1 MHTPIEF
8 WRESKI
14 ELKQTKKMDAIRLAS
29 LSGCARKRNKQY
41 INNATTSEE
50 QVLMD
55 EPTNCVRSKCPN
67 NMHFMLIKSPTFYL
81 GFFFLESK
89 RSECAKLPLFDVRCQ
104 LLLRRLQTSPAVA
117 HHMPNIHNFVC
128 VCLVCCSHLIINQE
142 PKKNIYILCVWLV
155 LPLRAGLGP
164 PHTHNKNIKITMKK
178 NKNNKMRRKRK
189 RTSNKWM
196 TNRRFLVSI
205 LIFAVLAFRPASH
218 QPMCLPIEK
227 NRVETHIAGLDIIE
241 WDRFRLGRAKDQHDS
256 FAVRSS

>member
-1 MHTPIEF
+1 
-8 WRESKI
+8 
-14 ELKQTKKMDAIRLAS
+14 
-29 LSGCARKRNKQY
+29 
-41 INNATTSEE
+41 
-50 QVLMD
+50 MD

-67 NMHFMLIKSPTFYL
+67 NMHFMLIKSPAFYL

-142 PKKNIYILCVWLV
+142 QKKKYMYFVCLISSAIASWSWSTT
-155 LPLRAGLGP
+155 
-164 PHTHNKNIKITMKK
+164 HTHNKNIKITMKK

-227 NRVETHIAGLDIIE
+227 NRLEIHIAGLDIIE
-241 WDRFRLGRAKDQHDS
+241 
-256 FAVRSS
+256 